1 MGHMARRLQP
11 SPDPCSTL
19 RYCSMGF
26 NPYRKFRA
34 KPSDYVFVVAG
45 VLVAAALVT
54 WAFLG

>member
-1 MGHMARRLQP
+1 MARRLQP

>member
-1 MGHMARRLQP
+1 V
-11 SPDPCSTL
+11 
-19 RYCSMGF
+19 GF

-45 VLVAAALVT
+45 VLVAAALVA

>member
-1 MGHMARRLQP
+1 MA
-11 SPDPCSTL
+11 L
-19 RYCSMGF
+19 RYFGMGF

-45 VLVAAALVT
+45 VLVSAALVG